1 MKLSEYFENKKG
13 YCVLSTANREGRVD
27 SALYSRPF
35 FEDEETV
42 KFIMYDRLT
51 HQNLQSNPFANFL
64 FIEKGDNEFRGKR
77 LYLKK
82 FKEDTDSAAIDKLF
96 KQKHIDPKYRPES
109 KFIVHFKIE
118 QVRELVW
125 D

>member
-1 MKLSEYFENKKG
+1 
-13 YCVLSTANREGRVD
+13 
-27 SALYSRPF
+27 
-35 FEDEETV
+35 V

-96 KQKHIDPKYRPES
+96 KQKDIDPKYRPES
-109 KFIVHFKIE
+109 KFIVYFKIE

-125 D
+125 E